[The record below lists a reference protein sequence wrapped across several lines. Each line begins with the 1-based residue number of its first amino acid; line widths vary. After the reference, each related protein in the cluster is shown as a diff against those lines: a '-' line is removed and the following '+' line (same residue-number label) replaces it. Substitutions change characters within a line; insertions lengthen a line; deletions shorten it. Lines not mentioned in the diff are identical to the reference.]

1 MDISF
6 RKLATPVAAIMLA
19 AFCGVRAEAALPE
32 NLIVERLGEER
43 GFPSGTIT
51 ALYRDRAGFLWVGSR
66 EGLALWD
73 GYSIRGFEHEVGNEA
88 SLPDNSIRVLYE
100 DRAGR
105 LWVGTNTGGLARLDR
120 TNGKFEVLRH
130 DPADP
135 TSLSH
140 DSVYAIAECPDGS
153 LWVGTQEGLNRLD
166 PKTRKFERLTANASD
181 PSSLPHDYVYAL
193 KLDRQGRLWIAT
205 VGGGVAWIDP
215 VSRRITRVPFR
226 RDPGAPEPD
235 RFTFAIA
242 EDPAGTLWF
251 GTQGDLYR
259 FDAADGALHHVALPE
274 LAPGKDVPIITS
286 IAVEARGVL
295 WISTWNR
302 GLVAYDP
309 ASRTSRGYR
318 HDPARTESLAAD
330 RLSCVFIDT
339 AGDAWAGTWGSGIN
353 RFNTGGD
360 LFRTILE
367 KGPGSTGG
375 LLDAIASGT
384 LGSPASLSANL
395 LRIARRFAA
404 SH

>member
-6 RKLATPVAAIMLA
+6 RKLATVVAAIMLA

-73 GYSIRGFEHEVGNEA
+73 GYSIRGFEHEVGNAA

-140 DSVYAIAECPDGS
+140 ASVYAIAECPDGS

-193 KLDRQGRLWIAT
+193 KLADCGSQPSAAASPGSIPCHAASRAFQRCGDPPRKRRDAPPCRDQRRRRRLPQSDDPGHGCGRSAMPRRHRQRIVQRFQCLHGRFLQSGDGSLWHR
-205 VGGGVAWIDP
+205 GRGCRDP
-215 VSRRITRVPFR
+215 LPRCSRPVRRCGNVRWDGAALSRRY
-226 RDPGAPEPD
+226 A
-235 RFTFAIA
+235 
-242 EDPAGTLWF
+242 
-251 GTQGDLYR
+251 
-259 FDAADGALHHVALPE
+259 
-274 LAPGKDVPIITS
+274 
-286 IAVEARGVL
+286 
-295 WISTWNR
+295 
-302 GLVAYDP
+302 
-309 ASRTSRGYR
+309 
-318 HDPARTESLAAD
+318 
-330 RLSCVFIDT
+330 
-339 AGDAWAGTWGSGIN
+339 
-353 RFNTGGD
+353 
-360 LFRTILE
+360 
-367 KGPGSTGG
+367 GPGSGRVPPRDGRLRRGG
-375 LLDAIASGT
+375 
-384 LGSPASLSANL
+384 NL
-395 LRIARRFAA
+395 HRR
-404 SH
+404 